1 MAYTIEIQVRFRDAD
16 AYGHVNNAVFFTYME
31 TARFSFLKEQFVNLM
46 KSGITFLVAKSECEY
61 KQPISL
67 SDKVLID
74 VVTEKIGKS
83 SFTLGYRIHDGNG
96 KAYAYG
102 KSVLVAY
109 DTNKKSTIPI
119 PDEFLRVLKTSV
131 GSFT

>member
-61 KQPISL
+61 KQPI
-67 SDKVLID
+67 
-74 VVTEKIGKS
+74 
-83 SFTLGYRIHDGNG
+83 
-96 KAYAYG
+96 
-102 KSVLVAY
+102 
-109 DTNKKSTIPI
+109 
-119 PDEFLRVLKTSV
+119 
-131 GSFT
+131 